1 MSKAPASYRLVHT
14 DTGADGDATIYVF
27 DDNAGKRLFLSAD
40 DKAEALLGYV
50 DASASGSDEMP
61 PQLQYWLREYS
72 RQIESIR
79 GCESPLEA
87 IAASVPERAEI
98 APMLTTSWAQPSPF
112 NNLCP
117 QVNETRTL
125 TGCGATTMAQVM
137 NYFKWPAHGTGTAI
151 ASGPNGITYS
161 MDLATAHF
169 DWANMADDYDHNPTE
184 AQKDAVALLMKACG
198 YAAKTEYS
206 IDWSNSTMVDIATAL
221 RENFD
226 YAPTVR
232 AYQMVHYG
240 LLRWEEMIYNNL
252 ATTGP
257 VIYRGNSIADGGHIF
272 VCDGY
277 GGNGFFHINWGWRGY
292 YDGYFKLSALNPYYM
307 YTGID
312 HGGYSE
318 GQWAIL
324 GIQRPKDGLT
334 SPEPEMYQA
343 GIINGSVSGSTVN
356 LRAGWYNAS
365 NETINTEF
373 GVHIESRDGESS
385 FTPVYVSCEPATTLA
400 PDYGWHEIGFTLP
413 TQDMP
418 DGDYN
423 ITPVYRL
430 LKQGA
435 SWCTPI
441 HNNVY
446 PKHVILQKTGT
457 TYQLRFIEPYLMK
470 ISAVE
475 WPETIYN
482 GRTTE
487 LRLTFE
493 NTSDKP
499 AASYFDTRI
508 LDENYSLVSRSDGFL
523 IALEPGESLTKSVF
537 LNHSWNVAS
546 ATSANYTLRLADIT
560 AGYYCGSFPVNLVGT
575 SDEPELKCTSF
586 TIADGT
592 ENVDP
597 DNITFVADITCT
609 SGYCD
614 IPLYLSIYSTQP
626 GTGWLM
632 NSNIGLTVL
641 DTGRSRTLKV
651 SGALTDECRAH
662 RELIAVL
669 RRSGSG
675 PETTLA
681 KVNFTLST
689 SGIDNIQAATSAAL
703 TISFDPVAL
712 CAEAVAPKGISSMAV
727 FSLDGR
733 MAASA
738 LNTSRLDLSGLA
750 KGIYIIVARDSD
762 GGSATLKIAL

>member
-1 MSKAPASYRLVHT
+1 MKRIHALLGALLCLTSTQMTGRTITPDEAIARVAGSSSMSKAPASYRLVHT

-27 DDNAGKRLFLSAD
+27 DDNAGKRMFLSAD

-72 RQIESIR
+72 RQIEAIR

-98 APMLTTSWAQPSPF
+98 APMLTTSWAQPAPF

-125 TGCGATTMAQVM
+125 TGCGATAMAQVM
-137 NYFKWPAHGTGTAI
+137 NYFKWPAHGTGIAV
-151 ASGPNGITYS
+151 ASGPNDITYS

-206 IDWSNSTMVDIATAL
+206 INWSNSTMVNIATAL

-257 VIYRGNSIADGGHIF
+257 VIYRGNSMIEGGHIF

-277 GGNGFFHINWGWRGY
+277 GGNGFFHFNWGWRGY

-312 HGGYSE
+312 HGGFSE

-334 SPEPEMYQA
+334 SPEPEMYQE
-343 GIINGSVSGSTVN
+343 GIINGSVSGSTVY
-356 LRAGWYNAS
+356 LSAGWYNAS

-385 FTPVYVSCEPATTLA
+385 FTPVYVSCGPATTLA
-400 PDYGWHEIGFTLP
+400 PDYGWYEIGFTLP
-413 TQDMP
+413 AQDMP

-446 PKHVILQKTGT
+446 PNHVILQKTGT
-457 TYQLRFIEPYLMK
+457 TYQLRFLEPYLMK

-475 WPETIYN
+475 WPETIYY

-487 LRLTFE
+487 LRLKFE

-508 LDENYSLVSRSDGFL
+508 LDENYS
-523 IALEPGESLTKSVF
+523 
-537 LNHSWNVAS
+537 
-546 ATSANYTLRLADIT
+546 
-560 AGYYCGSFPVNLVGT
+560 
-575 SDEPELKCTSF
+575 
-586 TIADGT
+586 
-592 ENVDP
+592 
-597 DNITFVADITCT
+597 
-609 SGYCD
+609 
-614 IPLYLSIYSTQP
+614 
-626 GTGWLM
+626 
-632 NSNIGLTVL
+632 
-641 DTGRSRTLKV
+641 
-651 SGALTDECRAH
+651 
-662 RELIAVL
+662 
-669 RRSGSG
+669 
-675 PETTLA
+675 
-681 KVNFTLST
+681 
-689 SGIDNIQAATSAAL
+689 
-703 TISFDPVAL
+703 
-712 CAEAVAPKGISSMAV
+712 
-727 FSLDGR
+727 
-733 MAASA
+733 
-738 LNTSRLDLSGLA
+738 
-750 KGIYIIVARDSD
+750 
-762 GGSATLKIAL
+762 